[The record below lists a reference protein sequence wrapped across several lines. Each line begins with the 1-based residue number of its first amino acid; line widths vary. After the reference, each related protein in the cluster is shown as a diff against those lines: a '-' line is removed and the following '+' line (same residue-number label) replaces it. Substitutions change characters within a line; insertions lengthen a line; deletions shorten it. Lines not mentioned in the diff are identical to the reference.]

1 MNAKKETT
9 AVKDAPTVEIEE
21 GTSIA
26 AGVAKIQGK
35 KPPMSTG
42 SKADELWWDKDE
54 EELVEDPVAQVE
66 EQLNIST
73 GSDPLK
79 AFLEVDRSSPPTAQV
94 RIPRLDT
101 EVTVVAIT
109 DSRKHERMV
118 QRCQREYKVRGQRR
132 EELDGDKLAK
142 LIVAEYTIWPAF
154 RKGHGVEE
162 DKSFKQLSKK
172 YKTEIPDVLV
182 ERALFPGEIQKIA
195 DAIMELG
202 GFDTEREL
210 AKK

>member
-1 MNAKKETT
+1 MNAKKDTLE
-9 AVKDAPTVEIEE
+9 KDVEIEE

-35 KPPMSTG
+35 KPPAAKSVSGDGWFEREQVEVVEDPT
-42 SKADELWWDKDE
+42 SQIE
-54 EELVEDPVAQVE
+54 EEL
-66 EQLNIST
+66 NIAP
-73 GSDPLK
+73 GVDPLK
-79 AFLEVDRSSPPTAQV
+79 AFLEVDTSTPPTAKV

-101 EVTVVAIT
+101 EVTIMAIT

-118 QRCQREYKVRGQRR
+118 QKCQREYKVRGMRR
-132 EELDGDKLAK
+132 EELDGDRLSKMM
-142 LIVAEYTIWPAF
+142 VAEYTIWPAF
-154 RKGHGVEE
+154 RAGHGAEE
-162 DKSFKQLSKK
+162 DRSFKELSEK
-172 YKTEIPDVLV
+172 YGTRVPDVLV
-182 ERALFPGEIQKIA
+182 ERVLFPGEIQKVA